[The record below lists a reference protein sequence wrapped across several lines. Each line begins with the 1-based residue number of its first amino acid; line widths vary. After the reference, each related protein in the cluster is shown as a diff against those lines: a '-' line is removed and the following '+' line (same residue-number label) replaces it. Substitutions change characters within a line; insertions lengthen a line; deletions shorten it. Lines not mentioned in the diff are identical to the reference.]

1 MAERLDYL
9 FIGDDFTGASDT
21 LASLARAGRKVR
33 LFLDPPPP
41 DALQREALDA
51 VGIATEWRALGPD
64 AIRAQIARL
73 APSIR
78 ALNPRF
84 VHYKIC
90 STWDSAPQTGNIA
103 AAVAAL
109 DAIFAPAF
117 IGLIGGQPS
126 LGRYCLFGNL
136 FARGPDGQIHR
147 IDRHPVMRQHPIT
160 PMDEADLRLHLARQG
175 LTGMEL
181 EHLAML
187 EGGLPALQTR
197 MVDRLAS
204 GRRHVLFDVAEDRHL
219 HRIGQLFHAMAAVR
233 PLLAVG
239 ASSVAEAIHPPL
251 PTSPLGRIA
260 PAMAAGPDLVIAGS
274 RSSLTATQVAQAAGY
289 RKLAIA
295 PDDLADSAALERLA
309 ARLVAILATG
319 ANALA
324 HLSPDAEYRLDGH
337 ALSQR
342 LAALTLAVLER
353 QPLRLLTVAG
363 GDTSSIIVRQLG
375 FESLAYEAQV
385 EPGVALCSLRAR
397 DGSPL
402 AMRVILKGGQMGS
415 AGLFDR
421 LLEQ

>member
-1 MAERLDYL
+1 MGTRLDYL

-21 LASLARAGRKVR
+21 LATLARAGRKVR
-33 LFLDPPPP
+33 LFLEPPPP
-41 DALQREALDA
+41 DALEREALDA
-51 VGIATEWRALGPD
+51 VGIATEWRALGPE
-64 AIRAQIARL
+64 AVYAQIAGL

-84 VHYKIC
+84 VHYKTC
-90 STWDSAPQTGNIA
+90 STWDSAPRTGNIGA
-103 AAVAAL
+103 VVAAL

-117 IGLIGGQPS
+117 VGFIGGQPS

-136 FARGPDGQIHR
+136 FARGPDGQVHR

-175 LTGMEL
+175 LAGLEL
-181 EHLAML
+181 ENLVML
-187 EGGLPALQTR
+187 DGDLPALQTR

-219 HRIGQLFHAMAAVR
+219 RLIGQLFHAMAAIR
-233 PLLAVG
+233 PLLGVG
-239 ASSVAEAIHPPL
+239 ASSVAEAIHPTLPHPAQGTFALPL
-251 PTSPLGRIA
+251 
-260 PAMAAGPDLVIAGS
+260 AAGPSLVIAGS

-295 PDDLADSAALERLA
+295 PDELADSAALDRLA
-309 ARLVAILATG
+309 TRLANILSTG

-324 HLSPDAEYRLDGH
+324 HLSPDADYRLDGH

-363 GDTSSIIVRQLG
+363 GDTSSIIVRRLG

-421 LLEQ
+421 LLAV